1 MKSVD
6 PEHPRPDGPSPQ
18 DARGKDAQ
26 GKGASSESEAARA
39 AAREAAAAARTLGR
53 QLGVLLGSAARTG
66 GRGATGAARA
76 SGQAFTRLAGR
87 LGSGRRQGPE
97 TAEGPAAASPVSP
110 TPAPIAAPNPRWGGR
125 LRGRPVLLAIL
136 ALVALPTVLLA
147 GLVLYSF
154 VTLPPLGGVVPEA
167 GQRALTVEA
176 DDGRVFATR
185 GAFQGQKLVAADL
198 PPHMAQA
205 IIAIEDRRFRSHWG
219 VDPRGLLRAMWRNTS
234 GGGVR
239 EGGSTITQQ
248 YVRLTSLTQEKTLRR
263 KIQEAFLALRVEATM
278 SKDDILLGYL
288 NTAYFGAGAYGLDAA
303 SRRYFGKGAK
313 ALTLPESAMLAGL
326 VRAPSQLAPTRNFGG
341 AKERADVVL
350 QTMVETGAITAVE
363 ADKARAETITLRTP
377 PETPP
382 GTNYFLDLVS
392 GEAKRLAD
400 TTGDVTVRTTL
411 NLDLQSLAEGVVARR
426 MDAEGAKKKAG
437 QAAMVVMNKEGAILA
452 MVGGRDYEDSQFNR
466 ATQAKRQAGSLF
478 KLFVYLT
485 AYETGF
491 TPETVLVDQPT
502 QIGDWEPQNST
513 GRFKGAMPLRSAFAQ
528 SINTVAAQLADE
540 IGIPAVIATA
550 RRLGV
555 VSELPNVPSLALGS
569 AEVTLLEMTRAYA
582 GVLAGAVPVDAHS
595 VHAIRGGAP
604 QPLYLRPEARPG
616 TALPTQAR
624 AMMLDSL
631 QAVVDGGTGKAARV
645 QGMPVGGKTGT
656 TQDYRDAWFV
666 GMTPDLVVGVWVGND
681 DNTSMNRVGGG
692 DIPAALFRDFVQR
705 AAAQM
710 ARGRKRPSAAR
721 AEPAPA
727 RDVAPAV
734 SGAAIRGVP
743 EVVDTGTLAF
753 RGRTVRLLGVDGEGG
768 ALARQLARYLRRREV
783 ICTAAAG
790 ADAGPLRC
798 QIDGDDLASL
808 ILAAGGA
815 RASADA
821 PSDLL
826 AAEEQARS
834 ERAGLWRRER

>member
-1 MKSVD
+1 MNPVD
-6 PEHPRPDGPSPQ
+6 PERPNSERAPPTGTSNQ
-18 DARGKDAQ
+18 QEAQ
-26 GKGASSESEAARA
+26 EARA

-53 QLGVLLGSAARTG
+53 QLWLLVASGARSAGRGARSAAR
-66 GRGATGAARA
+66 AT
-76 SGQAFTRLAGR
+76 
-87 LGSGRRQGPE
+87 
-97 TAEGPAAASPVSP
+97 GPAAQRLMRRTPR
-110 TPAPIAAPNPRWGGR
+110 PAPVAPTATALSDIAVPPVGRAAR
-125 LRGRPVLLAIL
+125 LRARPVVAALLAVI
-136 ALVALPTVLLA
+136 ALPLVLLA
-147 GLVLYSF
+147 GLVIYSF
-154 VTLPPLGGVVPEA
+154 LTLPPLGGVVPEV

-185 GAFQGQKLVAADL
+185 GAFQGQKLVAADM
-198 PPHMAQA
+198 PPHLAQA
-205 IIAIEDRRFRSHWG
+205 VVAIEDRRFYSHWG
-219 VDPRGLLRAMWRNTS
+219 VDPRGLMRAMWRNAV

-263 KIQEAFLALRVEATM
+263 KIQEAFLALRVESTL

-288 NTAYFGAGAYGLDAA
+288 NTAYFGAGAYGIDAA
-303 SRRYFGKGAK
+303 ARRYFGKGAK
-313 ALTLPESAMLAGL
+313 ALTLPEAAMLAGL

-350 QTMVETGAITAVE
+350 QTMVETGAITAKE
-363 ADKARAETITLRTP
+363 ADTARAQTITLRTP
-377 PETPP
+377 PETPQ
-382 GTNYFLDLVS
+382 GTNYFLDMVAA
-392 GEAKRLAD
+392 EAKKLAD

-426 MDAEGAKKKAG
+426 LDAEGPKKKAS
-437 QAAMVVMNKEGAILA
+437 QAAMVVLNKEGAVLA
-452 MVGGRDYEDSQFNR
+452 LVGGRDYEDSQFNR

-485 AYETGF
+485 AYENGF
-491 TPETVLVDQPT
+491 TPETVLVDRPV

-528 SINTVAAQLADE
+528 SVNTVAAQLADE
-540 IGIPAVIATA
+540 VGIPAVIATA
-550 RRLGV
+550 RSLGV
-555 VSELPNVPSLALGS
+555 VSDLPNVPSLALGS

-582 GVLAGAVPVDAHS
+582 GVLAGAAPIDTHAI
-595 VHAIRGGAP
+595 HAIRGGAP
-604 QPLYLRPEARPG
+604 EPLYLRAEAKPG
-616 TALPTQAR
+616 TALPTEAR

-631 QAVVDGGTGKAARV
+631 QAVVDGGTGKGARV
-645 QGMPVGGKTGT
+645 SGMPVGGKTGT

-681 DNTSMNRVGGG
+681 DNASMNRVGGG
-692 DIPAALFRDFVQR
+692 DIPASLFRDFVQR
-705 AAAQM
+705 ASAQM
-710 ARGRKRPSAAR
+710 ARGRKRPPAAAR

-727 RDVAPAV
+727 KEVAPAV
-734 SGAAIRGVP
+734 APGNGVRGVP
-743 EVVDTGTLAF
+743 EVIDTGTLAF
-753 RGRTVRLLGVDGEGG
+753 RGRTVRLLGVEGEGG

-783 ICTAAAG
+783 VCTPAAADTG
-790 ADAGPLRC
+790 AAPLRC
-798 QIDGDDLASL
+798 QLEGDDLAAL

-815 RASADA
+815 RASDDA